1 MEGSWLNNCAQ
12 ATSAAVPQVQA
23 MTAQARDVHASAA
36 WPSQRA
42 GHTRARL
49 ILIAPVAEVLTPPW
63 SSGCRA
69 DAMASVRATCSDS
82 VWYWLA

>member
-1 MEGSWLNNCAQ
+1 M
-12 ATSAAVPQVQA
+12 PQVQA

-49 ILIAPVAEVLTPPW
+49 ILIAPVAEVLTSPLVF
-63 SSGCRA
+63 GLLRRRYGERA
-69 DAMASVRATCSDS
+69 GYLLGF